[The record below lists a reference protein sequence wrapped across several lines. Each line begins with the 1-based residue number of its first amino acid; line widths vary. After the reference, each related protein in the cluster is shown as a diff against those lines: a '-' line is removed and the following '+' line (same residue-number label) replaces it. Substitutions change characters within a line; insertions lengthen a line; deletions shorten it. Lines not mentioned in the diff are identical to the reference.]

1 MKLVEQ
7 HADPQGIAEV
17 CQALDV
23 PRASYYRWQK
33 RQQRIGPMP
42 KRQSSRRLPDEQ
54 RQVILETLTQERFM
68 DMAVPEVYYTLLDE
82 GVYLSSSRTMYRI
95 LDEAKAVKERRNQRR
110 HGHYEKPELL
120 ATSPNQ
126 LWSWDIT
133 KLKGPQKWNHYH
145 LYVVMD
151 VYSRYIVGWMIAERE
166 SALLAKRLIEHCCQ
180 NQKIPPD
187 QLTIHADRGSA
198 MRSKTV
204 AQLMADMGIVKSHS
218 RPYVSNDNPYSEAQF
233 KTLKYHCSFPGQFGC
248 LQDARSFLNG
258 FFDWY
263 NHHHR
268 HSGIAMMTAADVHS
282 GKAQTIRLQRQQVL
296 QQAYHDHPERF
307 VKGMPQTQA
316 LPEAVWINKPES
328 PKIEAA

>member
-1 MKLVEQ
+1 
-7 HADPQGIAEV
+7 
-17 CQALDV
+17 
-23 PRASYYRWQK
+23 
-33 RQQRIGPMP
+33 
-42 KRQSSRRLPDEQ
+42 
-54 RQVILETLTQERFM
+54 
-68 DMAVPEVYYTLLDE
+68 
-82 GVYLSSSRTMYRI
+82 
-95 LDEAKAVKERRNQRR
+95 
-110 HGHYEKPELL
+110 
-120 ATSPNQ
+120 
-126 LWSWDIT
+126 
-133 KLKGPQKWNHYH
+133 
-145 LYVVMD
+145 
-151 VYSRYIVGWMIAERE
+151 
-166 SALLAKRLIEHCCQ
+166 
-180 NQKIPPD
+180 
-187 QLTIHADRGSA
+187 

-248 LQDARSFLNG
+248 LEDARSFLNG

-282 GKAQTIRLQRQQVL
+282 GQAQTLRLQRQQVL